1 MARLSPFRQ
10 YDSHV
15 YPPDAGAAAF
25 TSADQFCITAF
36 VATTISGLM
45 LTLPAFSQTPTIA
58 MAASVLLL
66 VPGFPLINSVAD
78 MFKGHINTGL
88 ARWAIA
94 SLLTLAT
101 CVGVVMSM
109 TVWGYEDGY
118 NRLFTGA
125 YAGHDLVCDP
135 RRRVCDGL

>member
-1 MARLSPFRQ
+1 MARLSPFRR

-15 YPPDAGAAAF
+15 YAPDAGAAAF

-36 VATTISGLM
+36 VATTISRVLM
-45 LTLPAFSQTPTIA
+45 LTFAFSPDATISPWRQA
-58 MAASVLLL
+58 ILL

-78 MFKGHINTGL
+78 MFKGHINTGET

-94 SLLTLAT
+94 SLLTGT

-109 TVWGYEDGY
+109 TIWGLRGW
-118 NRLFTGA
+118 
-125 YAGHDLVCDP
+125 V
-135 RRRVCDGL
+135 